1 MPAHSQPGGS
11 SGHLQI
17 RRALTQSSEI
27 SRSDHG
33 PSDAMPDLVT
43 DSLVDKV
50 VERIERRV
58 IEELERRGQ
67 RQGRG
72 QY

>member
-1 MPAHSQPGGS
+1 MPAHPQNPA
-11 SGHLQI
+11 SGHLQL
-17 RRALTQSSEI
+17 RRAMTTYESPSS
-27 SRSDHG
+27 H
-33 PSDAMPDLVT
+33 DAPPEGGLPDSYT

-58 IEELERRGQ
+58 IEELERRGL

-72 QY
+72 MY